1 MAPDARESLLVPPIV
16 QNNPVNA
23 SPEQD
28 SLIPPRTSATNR
40 TQSSFAITV
49 ESQATPTHTWS
60 PPPVRTLPAW
70 VRSYDVLEDETDS
83 SSRLLPTE
91 IDDALVAQHNHSPY
105 QTSKPERKRTRGTDD
120 ELDDTTPERESRWK
134 RFAQASA
141 YPRTGLGVGEK
152 RVSFDWLNNNL
163 GDYSQPWGASHDGSD
178 AELGRATWSPRQRN
192 LMKRF
197 QRHLLRSPMVPLILR
212 LTVWIFSL
220 CALALGSSI
229 RVLANH
235 FHRDQGPSANM
246 AIIVDAVALVYL
258 VYITYDEYA
267 SKPLGLRSP
276 KAKMRLILLD
286 IFFIVFDAANLSLA
300 FASLDDVQGTCTDA
314 VINDVQDDRNDPLCV
329 RQKALASVLLVAL
342 IAWLLTF
349 CISIF
354 RLVERVSK

>member
-1 MAPDARESLLVPPIV
+1 M
-16 QNNPVNA
+16 
-23 SPEQD
+23 
-28 SLIPPRTSATNR
+28 
-40 TQSSFAITV
+40 
-49 ESQATPTHTWS
+49 
-60 PPPVRTLPAW
+60 
-70 VRSYDVLEDETDS
+70 RSYDVPEDETDA

-105 QTSKPERKRTRGTDD
+105 QTSKPDRDRTRGIDD
-120 ELDDTTPERESRWK
+120 ELDYTTPGRESRWK
-134 RFAQASA
+134 RFAQTAA
-141 YPRTGLGVGEK
+141 YPRTGVGAGEK

-192 LMKRF
+192 LVERF

-220 CALALGSSI
+220 CALALGGSI
-229 RVLANH
+229 RMLANR

-300 FASLDDVQGTCTDA
+300 FASLDDVQGTCTNA
-314 VINDVQDDRNDPLCV
+314 VINDVQDDRNDALCV